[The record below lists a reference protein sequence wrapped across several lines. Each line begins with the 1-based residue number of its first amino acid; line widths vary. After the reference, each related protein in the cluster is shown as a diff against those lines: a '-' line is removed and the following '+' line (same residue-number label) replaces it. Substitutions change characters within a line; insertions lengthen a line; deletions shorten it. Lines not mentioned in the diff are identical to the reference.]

1 MVKVFKYCI
10 QASDQS
16 FYKSY
21 NDAACYLDVA
31 DIPEIEKKINEECPN
46 IKDIKVNTYIAR
58 QRETDTQEVWAL
70 FTVIYDEPNV
80 IKEAIDEQTY
90 MLEKQARQLQEVL
103 KPEDKQAYY
112 IEGFDY

>member
-10 QASDQS
+10 QECNQS
-16 FYKSY
+16 AGVGY
-21 NDAACYLDVA
+21 NDAAHYLDVA
-31 DIPEIEKKINEECPN
+31 DIPEIENKINKECPD

-58 QRETDTQEVWAL
+58 QRSSDTQEVWAL

-103 KPEDKQAYY
+103 KPEDKQEYY
-112 IEGFDY
+112 IEGWDY

>member
-16 FYKSY
+16 SYRSY

-31 DIPEIEKKINEECPN
+31 DIPEIEKKINKECPN
-46 IKDIKVNTYIAR
+46 IVDIKVNTYVAR
-58 QRETDTQEVWAL
+58 RRKSDTQEVWAL

-80 IKEAIDEQTY
+80 VKEAIDEQTY
-90 MLEKQARQLQEVL
+90 MLEKQANSLRDFLN
-103 KPEDKQAYY
+103 PEPTNYV
-112 IEGFDY
+112 EGWDY

>member
-16 FYKSY
+16 SYKSY
-21 NDAACYLDVA
+21 NDTACYLDVA

-46 IKDIKVNTYIAR
+46 IIDIKVNTYISR
-58 QRETDTQEVWAL
+58 QRTSDTQEVWAL
-70 FTVIYDEPNV
+70 FTVIYDEPNI

-90 MLEKQARQLQEVL
+90 MLEKQANSLRDFLN
-103 KPEDKQAYY
+103 PEPVSYV
-112 IEGFDY
+112 EGWDY

>member
-16 FYKSY
+16 SYRSY
-21 NDAACYLDVA
+21 NDTARYLDVA
-31 DIPEIEKKINEECPN
+31 DIPEIENKINKECPN
-46 IKDIKVNTYIAR
+46 IMDIKVNTYIAR
-58 QRETDTQEVWAL
+58 RRKTDTQEVWAL

-90 MLEKQARQLQEVL
+90 ALEKQANKLHEFLNTDPVN
-103 KPEDKQAYY
+103 YV
-112 IEGFDY
+112 EGWDY

>member
-16 FYKSY
+16 CHRSY
-21 NDAACYLDVA
+21 NDTAGYLDVV

-58 QRETDTQEVWAL
+58 QRKSDTQEVWAL

-80 IKEAIDEQTY
+80 IKEAIDDQTY
-90 MLEKQARQLQEVL
+90 MLEKQVKQLQEVL
-103 KPEDKQAYY
+103 NQEPVSYV
-112 IEGFDY
+112 EGWDY